1 MDSDEEMENTPSW
14 KGVPACV
21 VLINIYD
28 PLQQQTAEA
37 ALAATSRLIRQN
49 LRLANSNH
57 VGVCLYGVDNSG
69 KESFHDVCPLN
80 TPSLEEFKKLRE
92 LDISSFK
99 QAKEF
104 KMSDVL
110 PHCSKMFSSCKKL
123 LSSSTVLLL
132 TRLDTPPIQSDQL
145 PTIQTVH
152 DLVDNN
158 IEIKFLNIS
167 QSDYEIDEFYE
178 NFLSEANKGRG
189 AVIPRTVWDP
199 KEIELLMHQ
208 QTDRHLAVAKLSLE
222 IGNGL
227 AIGVG
232 VYNLIKSQG
241 QYQKR
246 TNLNR
251 EDNAIVTS
259 VTKAVK
265 VSHRPDTVE
274 EMDVD
279 NDGTIQVPLLKS
291 ELLHYQE
298 YGGERVEF
306 TDNEMKSLKNPFGP
320 PMMKL
325 LGFKPS
331 HILCKEKWYL
341 KPCHFLFPNE
351 SVIEG
356 STVAFR
362 ALHQA
367 CIETSMVAICVLCT
381 RVNARPKIVALSPC
395 SSPLGQDV
403 EMGFDVIQL
412 PFIENVRE
420 VPVPEEEETKTST
433 ADKSVMRDILETL
446 KFDYNSNL
454 FENPKTQST
463 YRAIEAIALNE
474 DDVEPFV
481 DTTKRDPKVFEDLK
495 ADLFE
500 EIFGPFGPTASKR
513 AGTATSSGVW
523 SKKARTEENGL
534 DADAI
539 FKQRVSNKEVDR
551 YTVKELRDL
560 LKSTRNTKA
569 LTGLK
574 KDELVELVYQ
584 YYADD

>member
-1 MDSDEEMENTPSW
+1 MDSDEEMEYSPSW

-21 VLINIYD
+21 VLINVYD
-28 PLQQQTAEA
+28 PLQHQTAET
-37 ALAATSRLIRQN
+37 ALAATCRLIRQN

-57 VGVCLYGVDNSG
+57 VGVCLYGLDNSG
-69 KESFHDVCPLN
+69 KESFHDVFPLN
-80 TPSLEEFKKLRE
+80 NPTLEDFKKLRE
-92 LDISSFK
+92 LNISSFK

-110 PHCSKMFSSCKKL
+110 PHCSKMFSNCKKL

-158 IEIKFLNIS
+158 IEVKFLNIS
-167 QSDYEIDEFYE
+167 KLDYEIDEFYE

-208 QTDRHLAVAKLSLE
+208 QTDRHLTVAKLSIE

-227 AIGVG
+227 SIGVG
-232 VYNLIKSQG
+232 IYNLIKTSQG
-241 QYQKR
+241 LYQKR
-246 TNLNR
+246 SNLTR
-251 EDNAIVTS
+251 EDNAIVNS
-259 VTKAVK
+259 VSKAMK
-265 VSHRPDTVE
+265 ETCRLDTGE

-279 NDGTIQVPLLKS
+279 DNGTTRVPLLKS
-291 ELLHYQE
+291 EILHYQE
-298 YGGERVEF
+298 YGNERVEF

-325 LGFKPS
+325 LGFKPF
-331 HILCKEKWYL
+331 HILCKEKWFL
-341 KPCHFLFPNE
+341 KPCSFLFPNE
-351 SVIEG
+351 SIIEG
-356 STVAFR
+356 STVAFK

-367 CIETSMVAICVLCT
+367 CTETSMVAICVLCT
-381 RVNARPKIVALSPC
+381 RVNSRPKIVALSPC
-395 SSPLGQDV
+395 TSPLGQDV

-420 VPVPEEEETKTST
+420 VPVVEEEETTIST

-446 KFDYNSNL
+446 KFDYNCNL
-454 FENPKTQST
+454 FENPKIQST

-474 DDVEPFV
+474 DDIEPFV

-495 ADLFE
+495 DELFE
-500 EIFGPFGPTASKR
+500 EIFGPFGSTASKR
-513 AGTATSSGVW
+513 VGTGTSSGNQ

-539 FKQRVSNKEVDR
+539 LKQRVSNRELNR
-551 YTVKELRDL
+551 YTVKELRDIVKL
-560 LKSTRNTKA
+560 TKNTEP
-569 LTGLK
+569 LTGK
-574 KDELVELVYQ
+574 NKAELIELVYQ
-584 YYADD
+584 NYEK